1 MKRLITNYAAIAI
14 CAMTAFF
21 STSCIYDSAGDKFY
35 RTLWTTNDDLLGKIT
50 IEFLCGNQV
59 RSCSPLA
66 AGSYCSYES
75 DDMNVRFEHLTLTYD
90 NALVTFI
97 DGWRDGDILH
107 LIWKKEGD
115 LSPQTAIL
123 QRLSAYE

>member
-1 MKRLITNYAAIAI
+1 MKRLITNHAAIAI
-14 CAMTAFF
+14 CVMAAFF
-21 STSCIYDSAGDKFY
+21 LTSCIYDSAGDKFY
-35 RTLWTTNDDLLGKIT
+35 RTLWTSDDDQLGKIT

-75 DDMNVRFEHLTLTYD
+75 DDTNVRFEHLTLTYD
-90 NALVTFI
+90 NVLVTFI
-97 DGWRDGDILH
+97 DGKRDGDILH
-107 LIWKKEGD
+107 LIWKKDGD

-123 QRLSAYE
+123 QRLSTYE

>member
-1 MKRLITNYAAIAI
+1 MKRLITNHAAIAI
-14 CAMTAFF
+14 CAMAAFF
-21 STSCIYDSAGDKFY
+21 LTSCIYDSAGDKFY
-35 RTLWTTNDDLLGKIT
+35 RTLWTSDDDQLGKIT

-75 DDMNVRFEHLTLTYD
+75 DDTNVRFEHLTLTYD

-107 LIWKKEGD
+107 LIWKKDGATCT
-115 LSPQTAIL
+115 QTATL

>member
-1 MKRLITNYAAIAI
+1 MKRLTTNKAAIVMCTVA
-14 CAMTAFF
+14 AFLF
-21 STSCIYDSAGDKFY
+21 TSCIYDSAGDKFY
-35 RTLWTTNDDLLGKIT
+35 RTLWTSDDDLLGKIT

-107 LIWKKEGD
+107 LIWKKDGD